1 MTLVAAIERIF
12 IVNTPHKEVS
22 CASAVPRRCLARI
35 TYASTNGR
43 RILHARAAM
52 PPAAAQ
58 PFERSGQRDAPSH
71 QIAEA
76 RLVAGCLD
84 LMIPCRKW
92 PRSVRYGSR
101 ILDRIRLGATSSAS
115 ASLTVMRSFASRKHR
130 LQWKQS
136 ASMNVVVIH
145 PAPRQNRATTTHQ
158 RASHACEG
166 SRSGSA
172 SRAPSSRMPAESFP
186 RSGRRSFPLLSD
198 DRAIRQTVS

>member
-12 IVNTPHKEVS
+12 IVNTPYKEVS

-43 RILHARAAM
+43 RILHARAA
-52 PPAAAQ
+52 Q
-58 PFERSGQRDAPSH
+58 PVERIGQRDPPSH

-76 RLVAGCLD
+76 PLVAGCLD

-92 PRSVRYGSR
+92 PRSVRYGSP
-101 ILDRIRLGATSSAS
+101 ILERIRLGATLSAS

-136 ASMNVVVIH
+136 ASMNMVVIH
-145 PAPRQNRATTTHQ
+145 PAPRQSRATTTHQ
-158 RASHACEG
+158 RAPHACEG

-172 SRAPSSRMPAESFP
+172 SRAPSSRMSAESFP

>member
-43 RILHARAAM
+43 RILHARAA
-52 PPAAAQ
+52 Q
-58 PFERSGQRDAPSH
+58 PVERSGQRDPPSH

-76 RLVAGCLD
+76 RLVAGSLSD
-84 LMIPCRKW
+84 DAVPEMAEKRAIRFA
-92 PRSVRYGSR
+92 
-101 ILDRIRLGATSSAS
+101 RLGADPRTRHVIGLST
-115 ASLTVMRSFASRKHR
+115 LTVIRPFASHKHR
-130 LQWKQS
+130 LQWKRL
-136 ASMNVVVIH
+136 ASMNMVVIH
-145 PAPRQNRATTTHQ
+145 PAPRQNRATATHQ

-172 SRAPSSRMPAESFP
+172 SRAPFSRMPAESFP

>member
-1 MTLVAAIERIF
+1 MRERCAAQVFSENHIRQHERK
-12 IVNTPHKEVS
+12 THSACPCCDAALGLLSASVS
-22 CASAVPRRCLARI
+22 ATR
-35 TYASTNGR
+35 R
-43 RILHARAAM
+43 RI
-52 PPAAAQ
+52 
-58 PFERSGQRDAPSH
+58 
-71 QIAEA
+71 
-76 RLVAGCLD
+76 RLRKLGSV
-84 LMIPCRKW
+84 PCRKW

-186 RSGRRSFPLLSD
+186 RSGRISFPLLSD